1 VLAVVLLAL
10 AAALLYAVSDFLEQ
24 RVARAAAAELDGV
37 DHGGVLGGLRAGAS
51 RLLRSRMWFLGWA
64 VGTLAYLVQG
74 AALHLGSVA
83 VVQSLQVT
91 TLLFTLPLS
100 TVGRP
105 ERPRRQDW
113 LAGGAVCL
121 GLGLF
126 LFARGV
132 PTDAEPHRGRIL
144 FLLVLVSVAI
154 VLLCAAA
161 LKRRGPVRATL
172 LAIAAGMAFA
182 SSATMVKLTTGELTT
197 IGPAATSRDWP
208 GYALAVLALASVAL
222 QQAAFASGRLPA
234 ATTAIVVTNPM
245 LGTLIAV
252 IGFDETLPTDPGR
265 LALVACSA
273 ALLIGGLAVLP
284 RSPLLRAPDLPP
296 VQTRSPIEP
305 LTALRSVTAPRPA
318 DGPGQRVDEAVRG
331 GEQDG

>member
-1 VLAVVLLAL
+1 VLAVVPLAL

-24 RVARAAAAELDGV
+24 RVARTTAADLDGV
-37 DHGGVLGGLRAGAS
+37 DHGGVLGGLRAGAAI
-51 RLLRSRMWFLGWA
+51 LIRSRMWFIGWA
-64 VGTLAYLVQG
+64 VGTLAYLVQA

-105 ERPRRQDW
+105 ERPRITDW

-126 LFARGV
+126 LFARGISN
-132 PTDAEPHRGRIL
+132 DADPHRGRIL
-144 FLLVLVSVAI
+144 FLLVLVTAAI
-154 VLLCAAA
+154 GMLCLSA
-161 LKRRGPVRATL
+161 LKRKGAVRATL

-182 SSATMVKLTTGELTT
+182 SSATMVKLTTGEL
-197 IGPAATSRDWP
+197 INQGAGATARDWP
-208 GYALAVLALASVAL
+208 GYALALFALASVVL
-222 QQAAFASGRLPA
+222 QQAAFAAGRLPA
-234 ATTAIVVTNPM
+234 ATTAIVVTNPL

-252 IGFDETLPTDPGR
+252 IGFDEDLPTAPGR
-265 LALVACSA
+265 LALIACSA

-284 RSPLLRAPDLPP
+284 RSPLLSAPETPP
-296 VQTRSPIEP
+296 LAP
-305 LTALRSVTAPRPA
+305 ALNPDPPRPVDSCER
-318 DGPGQRVDEAVRG
+318 DG
-331 GEQDG
+331 

>member
-24 RVARAAAAELDGV
+24 RVARSTAAELDGV
-37 DHGGVLGGLRAGAS
+37 DHGGVLGTFRVGAS
-51 RLLRSRMWFLGWA
+51 TLIRNRMWFIGWA

-105 ERPRRQDW
+105 ERPRIQDW

-144 FLLVLVSVAI
+144 LLLVLAVAAM
-154 VLLCAAA
+154 VALCVCA

-197 IGPAATSRDWP
+197 AGVAATAKDWP
-208 GYALAVLALASVAL
+208 GYALAALALASVVL

-234 ATTAIVVTNPM
+234 ATTAIVVTNPL

-252 IGFDETLPTDPGR
+252 IGFDEDLPTEPGR
-265 LALVACSA
+265 LALIACSA
-273 ALLIGGLAVLP
+273 TLLIGGLAVLP
-284 RSPLLRAPDLPP
+284 RSPLLSSPDTVPPEEPALPRP
-296 VQTRSPIEP
+296 VQSGER
-305 LTALRSVTAPRPA
+305 
-318 DGPGQRVDEAVRG
+318 DG
-331 GEQDG
+331 